1 MTCMGEE
8 HASDVGHGGVPQ
20 VGIVAAVVV
29 GRAGAAHLMSGAGS
43 GAAAA
48 GGRPAALDCCT
59 S

>member
-1 MTCMGEE
+1 MTCMREE
-8 HASDVGHGGVPQ
+8 HASDVGRGGVPQ

-29 GRAGAAHLMSGAGS
+29 GRAGAAHLLAS

-48 GGRPAALDCCT
+48 GGRPATLDCCT